1 VTFNAQPSLAGE
13 LVDARPLRPADLA
26 ELHRAAADPLI
37 WEQHPDRDRH
47 RAENFRRFFRD
58 ALASGGALTV
68 RDAATGEV
76 IGSSRYHGY
85 DPRRREVEI
94 GWTFLTRSRWGGT
107 CNGELK
113 RLMLRHAFGAVD
125 SVVFLVA
132 PGNLRSRRAVER
144 IGAALDGERRDG
156 TGQPSLL
163 YRLTAADWADPMP
176 GKARQ

>member
-1 VTFNAQPSLAGE
+1 MTFDAQPSLTGE
-13 LVDARPLRPADLA
+13 LVGARPLRPADLA
-26 ELHRAAADPLI
+26 GLLRAAADPLI
-37 WEQHPDRDRH
+37 WEQHPDRERH
-47 RAENFRRFFRD
+47 RPERFRRFFRD

-68 RDAATGEV
+68 RDATTGEI

-94 GWTFLTRSRWGGT
+94 GWTFLARSHWGGS

-144 IGAALDGERRDG
+144 IGAVPDGDRRDG

-163 YRLTAADWADPMP
+163 YRLAAADWDS
-176 GKARQ
+176 RSR

>member
-1 VTFNAQPSLAGE
+1 MTFDAQPSLAGE
-13 LVDARPLRPADLA
+13 LVDARPLRPADHA
-26 ELHRAAADPLI
+26 ELLRAAADPLV
-37 WEQHPDRDRH
+37 WAQHPDPERH
-47 RAENFRRFFRD
+47 RPERFRHFFRD

-94 GWTFLTRSRWGGT
+94 GWTFLARSHWGGA

-144 IGAALDGERRDG
+144 IGAVPDGERRDG

-163 YRLTAADWADPMP
+163 YRLTAAEWDSRP
-176 GKARQ
+176 R